1 MLDNITDIDRQQKI
15 LMEREKVEFIFVV
28 VVYRNVDDLVG
39 LLDSIK
45 RNVSV
50 YKTIIV
56 NNYYDDLTKKEIQR
70 ISEDYDSEF
79 INCENR
85 GYGAG
90 NNSGIRLALKK
101 YKFDFLIISNPDII
115 IKKFPER
122 EIRQYPKGVLGCE
135 IYNRSGKKQNP
146 MIVKDN
152 KFAARLL
159 YKGLEKRSGTYLFVG
174 KAVNYIQRKF
184 FRMNLHK
191 KDKKQREIYQV
202 HGSFVIFS
210 HDIINK
216 IGTPYDE
223 NMFLF
228 GEEGYLAYLLKQ
240 KGIKSFYCP
249 EVEVLHK
256 EDGSMKFRDN
266 IDEECVR
273 SGCYFF
279 EKHYFNSGDGKEW
292 RKY

>member
-1 MLDNITDIDRQQKI
+1 MLDNITDIDKQQKI
-15 LMEREKVEFIFVV
+15 QVKTEKTEFVFVV
-28 VVYRNVDDLVG
+28 VVYRNVEDLVQ

-45 RNVSV
+45 RNISV
-50 YKTIIV
+50 YKAIIV
-56 NNYYDDLTKKEIQR
+56 NNYYDDSTKKEIQR
-70 ISEDYDSEF
+70 ISQDYNSDF

-90 NNSGIRLALKK
+90 NNSGIRFALKK
-101 YKFDFLIISNPDII
+101 YKFDYLIISNPDIV

-122 EIRQYPKGVLGCE
+122 EIRQYPEGVLGCE
-135 IYNRSGKKQNP
+135 IYNRLGKKQNP

-152 KFAARLL
+152 RFATRLL
-159 YKGLEKRSGTYLFVG
+159 YKGLEKRTGIYLFIG
-174 KAVNYIQRKF
+174 KTIHYIQREI
-184 FRMNLHK
+184 FRMTLQKKHK
-191 KDKKQREIYQV
+191 EKREVYQI
-202 HGSFVIFS
+202 HGSFVIFPYET
-210 HDIINK
+210 INE
-216 IGTPYDE
+216 IGAPYDE

-256 EDGSMKFRDN
+256 EDGSMKFSDN
-266 IDEECVR
+266 IDEECVK

-279 EKHYFNSGDGKEW
+279 KKYYFNSGDGQKW
-292 RKY
+292 KK